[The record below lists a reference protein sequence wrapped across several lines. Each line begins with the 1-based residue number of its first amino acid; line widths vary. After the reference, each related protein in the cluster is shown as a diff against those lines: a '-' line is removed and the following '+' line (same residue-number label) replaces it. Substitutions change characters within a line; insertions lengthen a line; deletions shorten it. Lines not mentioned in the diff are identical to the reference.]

1 MASAV
6 GAGAPARMGPQQ
18 SAKGLPEP
26 QGQDSEAGSDEVAV
40 GLVGEREVVVR
51 AAATAGEETAVVRG
65 AEETAEAITEVTEV
79 TEVVEAEETEEEAE
93 EATETAEGLAGK
105 GWARGGLIT

>member
-26 QGQDSEAGSDEVAV
+26 QGQDSEAGADEMAV
-40 GLVGEREVVVR
+40 GWVDM
-51 AAATAGEETAVVRG
+51 
-65 AEETAEAITEVTEV
+65 
-79 TEVVEAEETEEEAE
+79 
-93 EATETAEGLAGK
+93 
-105 GWARGGLIT
+105 